1 MTRAAIAG
9 LILAGGRGRRFGG
22 TDKAFIDLCGTP
34 LIGHVI
40 ARIAPQVDRIVI
52 NANGDP
58 SRFAAFDCPVIADEA
73 TQAGSGVFAG
83 LKAASKW
90 MTGVTAADALLLT
103 APTDTP
109 FLPRNLVGRLA
120 AALAAGPAT
129 IAYAMSGGIAHP
141 TVALWTRAALTA
153 LVRRIDAGDALRLQR
168 LLPMLGGAPVGF
180 PIDGVDP
187 FLNVNTP
194 DYRAAAATLLGASTA
209 SPRSE

>member
-1 MTRAAIAG
+1 MTRPAIAG
-9 LILAGGRGRRFGG
+9 FILAGGRGRRFGG
-22 TDKAFIDLCGTP
+22 TDKAFIDLGGIP

-83 LKAASKW
+83 LAAACTW
-90 MTGVTAADALLLT
+90 MSGLAAADALLLT
-103 APTDTP
+103 TPTDTP
-109 FLPRNLVGRLA
+109 FLPRDLAGRLA
-120 AALAAGPAT
+120 EALAAGPAT
-129 IAYAMSGGIAHP
+129 IAYAASGGIAHP
-141 TVALWTRAALTA
+141 TVALWTRAALIA
-153 LVRRIDAGDALRLQR
+153 LMRRIDAGDAFRLQS
-168 LLPMLGGAPVGF
+168 LMPMLGGTPVEF
-180 PIDGVDP
+180 PFDGADP

-194 DYRAAAATLLGASTA
+194 GDRTAAAAALGAATT